1 MQNIR
6 FFLCLLAWNLVNANK
21 NTLKMNRRSRHAK
34 MHSDVMQK
42 TLPSW
47 NNLWIVDTVQD
58 CKWWIQFLKMMFRDR
73 LVWSEYFMAL
83 GVSYNTQFPATQV
96 TVWLSRYQ
104 VCFLHSGSAAREHKT
119 RAGLI
124 THNENTKSADTL
136 WLISIHTMRTH
147 ILTIF
152 VCNRQINH
160 KMTYNAFFLL
170 QRLNKFWVQLC

>member
-47 NNLWIVDTVQD
+47 NNLWLFKTAYDEFNFW
-58 CKWWIQFLKMMFRDR
+58 KWCFAIASFEVNILWRWACRITLNSHRLKSLSLLRST
-73 LVWSEYFMAL
+73 W
-83 GVSYNTQFPATQV
+83 
-96 TVWLSRYQ
+96 SRYQ
-104 VCFLHSGSAAREHKT
+104 VCFLHFGSAARRHET
-119 RAGLI
+119 RAELI

-160 KMTYNAFFLL
+160 KMTHNAFFSSS
-170 QRLNKFWVQLC
+170 KVE